1 MPAVKD
7 VGEPCEGEP
16 HARFDGGREETN
28 ASRLTP
34 RGAQAPPAYP
44 TTPDLEPGLL
54 LVPESHERGGSRK

>member
-16 HARFDGGREETN
+16 RARFEGGREESN

-34 RGAQAPPAYP
+34 RGASRL
-44 TTPDLEPGLL
+44 PDRYLA
-54 LVPESHERGGSRK
+54 GSC